1 MDSSEL
7 TRLFE
12 AVRRGEVSPGE
23 ASKRV
28 KTAPL
33 EETGGFA
40 TVDLHR
46 AIRCGS
52 PEVIFGQG
60 KTNEQIIAIM
70 RSLIRHGHGG
80 LVTRVA
86 PEAGPALVEAFPE
99 GEYNTSGRT
108 FRVKGADPGPKL
120 GKVVVVTAGTSDLPV
135 AEEAKVAAEAWNCEV
150 SLIADVGVAGIHRLF
165 NRLNDLLD
173 ADVLVVVAGMEGALP
188 SVVGGLV
195 DCPIIAVPTSI
206 GYGANFGGLA
216 ALLGM
221 LNSCSSN
228 VVVVNID
235 GGFNGG
241 HVAGLIARR
250 AGQARSGSGA
260 PETAEKSVFIDES
273 KGAAHHGH

>member
-1 MDSSEL
+1 MDSHDL
-7 TRLFE
+7 QRLFE
-12 AVRRGEVSPGE
+12 AVRRGEVAPDE
-23 ASKRV
+23 AAKRV

-60 KTNEQIIAIM
+60 KTVEQIVAIL
-70 RSLIRHGHGG
+70 RSLLRHGQGG
-80 LVTRVA
+80 LVTRLS
-86 PEAGPALVEAFPE
+86 PEAGEELARAFPE
-99 GEYNTSGRT
+99 GDYHPMGRT
-108 FRVKGADPGPKL
+108 FRVRQGDPGPRL

-135 AEEAKVAAEAWNCEV
+135 AEEARVSAEAWNCEV
-150 SLIADVGVAGIHRLF
+150 SMVADVGVAGIHRLF
-165 NRLNDLLD
+165 NRLGDLQGAD
-173 ADVLVVVAGMEGALP
+173 ALVVVAGMEGALP

-206 GYGANFGGLA
+206 GYGASFGGLA

-250 AGQARSGSGA
+250 AGQARAGSGDDGAQGA
-260 PETAEKSVFIDES
+260 PPGA
-273 KGAAHHGH
+273 KGASHHGD

>member
-1 MDSSEL
+1 MDSHDL

-12 AVRRGEVSPGE
+12 AVRRGEVSPSE
-23 ASKRV
+23 ASRRV
-28 KTAPL
+28 GTAPL
-33 EETGGFA
+33 EEAGGFA

-46 AIRCGS
+46 AIRCGA

-60 KTNEQIIAIM
+60 KTVEQIVRILQ
-70 RSLIRHGHGG
+70 SLIGHGHAG
-80 LVTRVA
+80 LATRVEA
-86 PEAGPALVEAFPE
+86 PAGAELARAFPD
-99 GEYNTSGRT
+99 GHYNAVGRT
-108 FRVKGADPGPKL
+108 FRIPGPDPGPVV

-135 AEEAKVAAEAWNCEV
+135 AEEARVAAEAWNCEV
-150 SLIADVGVAGIHRLF
+150 ALVADVGVAGIHRLF
-165 NRLNDLLD
+165 NRLPDLHG
-173 ADVLVVVAGMEGALP
+173 ADCLIVVAGMEGALP

-206 GYGANFGGLA
+206 GYGASFGGLA

-235 GGFNGG
+235 AGFNAG

-250 AGQARSGSGA
+250 AGRARSGAAEDGDRGEGA
-260 PETAEKSVFIDES
+260 R
-273 KGAAHHGH
+273 GAAHHGD

>member
-1 MDSSEL
+1 MDSHEL

-12 AVRRGEVSPGE
+12 AVRSGEVSPSE

-33 EETGGFA
+33 EETGAFA
-40 TVDLHR
+40 TVDLQR
-46 AIRCGS
+46 ALRCGS
-52 PEVIFGQG
+52 AEVIFGQG
-60 KTNEQIIAIM
+60 KTVDQIIGI
-70 RSLIRHGHGG
+70 LKTLLRHDQGG

-86 PEAGPALVEAFPE
+86 ADAGAELLRAFPE
-99 GEYNTSGRT
+99 GDYNTLGRT
-108 FRVKGADPGPKL
+108 FRIKRGETGPKL
-120 GKVVVVTAGTSDLPV
+120 GRVVVVTAGTSDLPV
-135 AEEAKVAAEAWNCEV
+135 AEEARVSAEAWNCQV
-150 SLIADVGVAGIHRLF
+150 DLVADVGVAGIHRLF
-165 NRLNDLLD
+165 NRLGEFHGAD
-173 ADVLVVVAGMEGALP
+173 ALVVVAGMEGALP

-235 GGFNGG
+235 AGFSGG

-250 AGQARSGSGA
+250 MGQARAHST
-260 PETAEKSVFIDES
+260 ETSSEQSNEVA
-273 KGAAHHGH
+273 KGVSDHGH

>member
-1 MDSSEL
+1 MDSHEL
-7 TRLFE
+7 QRLFE
-12 AVRRGEVSPGE
+12 SVRRGEVSSAE

-28 KTAPL
+28 GTAPL

-52 PEVIFGQG
+52 PEVVFGQG
-60 KTNEQIIAIM
+60 KTVEQIVAIL
-70 RSLIRHGHGG
+70 RSLIGHGQGG
-80 LVTRVA
+80 LVTRVVA
-86 PEAGPALVEAFPE
+86 EVGAELSRAFPD
-99 GEYNTSGRT
+99 GEYNALGRT
-108 FRVKGADPGPKL
+108 FRIRKGEPAEKL

-135 AEEAKVAAEAWNCEV
+135 AEEARVSAEAWDCEV
-150 SLIADVGVAGIHRLF
+150 SLVADVGVAGIHRLF
-165 NRLNDLLD
+165 NRLGDLQGAD
-173 ADVLVVVAGMEGALP
+173 ALVVVAGMEGALP

-250 AGQARSGSGA
+250 AGQARSGRGDDEARGKNEGA
-260 PETAEKSVFIDES
+260 
-273 KGAAHHGH
+273 KGISHHGD

>member
-1 MDSSEL
+1 MDSQEL

-12 AVRRGEVSPGE
+12 SVRRGDLSPSE

-28 KTAPL
+28 RTAPL

-60 KTNEQIIAIM
+60 KTNEQIVAILK
-70 RSLIRHGHGG
+70 SLIRHGHGG
-80 LVTRVA
+80 LVTRVVA
-86 PEAGPALVEAFPE
+86 EVGAVLKAEFPE
-99 GEYNTSGRT
+99 GEYNPSGRT
-108 FRVKGADPGPKL
+108 FRVKGEDPGPKL

-135 AEEAKVAAEAWNCEV
+135 AEEAKVSAEAWNCEV
-150 SLIADVGVAGIHRLF
+150 TLVADVGVAGIHRLF
-165 NRLNDLLD
+165 NRLSDLQD

-250 AGQARSGSGA
+250 AGQARAGSGESA
-260 PETAEKSVFIDES
+260 VVQGSVPVEEF
-273 KGAAHHGH
+273 KGVSHHGH